1 MANNSSLVHCIS
13 PTGLC
18 SVTISNK
25 SIKQVKTSFMVFA
38 FNLDEEHLQQR
49 LLQFIE
55 IVYTAGL
62 MMSILVFLKN

>member
-1 MANNSSLVHCIS
+1 
-13 PTGLC
+13 
-18 SVTISNK
+18 
-25 SIKQVKTSFMVFA
+25 MVFA

-55 IVYTAGL
+55 IVYTTGL

>member
-1 MANNSSLVHCIS
+1 MVNNSSVAHSIS

-18 SVTISNK
+18 SVIISNK

-38 FNLDEEHLQQR
+38 FNLDKGHLRQR

-62 MMSILVFLKN
+62 MMSIFVFFKN